1 MRKLTIGI
9 ALLFLLAGCGS
20 SKSVV
25 GSRDA
30 GDCTTLGEIIESNGE
45 LAICL
50 KIENT
55 SKYLIEGPA
64 IEDINLLAGIKRFD
78 FYLSDQGQALM
89 SEFGWTYQDI
99 EGIDY
104 ETINL
109 KRYIADKP
117 EWNEVAALI
126 LAEEAA
132 GTDVDYVY
140 KNYCPKDPEAY
151 CAPKTMSEEGVAE
164 YDRTSAIW
172 DAAVTALNDKLE
184 LIGVAIEG
192 KYQVD
197 GLKATEFAMKSLNLN
212 KG

>member
-9 ALLFLLAGCGS
+9 ALLLLLSGCGS
-20 SKSVV
+20 SKSAV

-30 GDCTTLGEIIESNGE
+30 GDCTTIGEIIEINDE
-45 LAICL
+45 FAICL

-55 SKYLIEGPA
+55 NKYLIEGPV
-64 IEDINLLAGIKRFD
+64 IEDINLLAGIKRSD

-89 SEFGWTYQDI
+89 SEFGWTYQDLD
-99 EGIDY
+99 GIDY

-117 EWNEVAALI
+117 EWNGVAALI
-126 LAEEAA
+126 LAEEAT
-132 GTDVDYVY
+132 GTDVDYVL

-151 CAPKTMSEEGVAE
+151 CAPKTMSEQGVAE
-164 YDRTSAIW
+164 LDRTSAIW
-172 DAAVTALNDKLE
+172 GAAVTALNDKLE

-197 GLKATEFAMKSLNLN
+197 GLKAAEFAMKSLNLN
-212 KG
+212 KS

>member
-55 SKYLIEGPA
+55 NKYLIEGPA

-117 EWNEVAALI
+117 EWNGVAALI

-172 DAAVTALNDKLE
+172 DAAVTALKDKLE